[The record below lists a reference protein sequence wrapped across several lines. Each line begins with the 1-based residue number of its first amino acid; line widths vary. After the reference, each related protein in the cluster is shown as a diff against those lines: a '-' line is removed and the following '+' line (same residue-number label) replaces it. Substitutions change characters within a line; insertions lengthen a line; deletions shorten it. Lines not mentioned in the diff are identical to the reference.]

1 MEKRI
6 SEIQAVGDL
15 LAVGY
20 DSLETLKQTQ
30 AGSGATFPLLADRE
44 LVVTRLYNMQLRPD
58 WPMGGMGDIPEM
70 GFVVVSGAGVIQVQ
84 RVDLNFG
91 THASDILKM
100 MQKGN

>member
-1 MEKRI
+1 M
-6 SEIQAVGDL
+6 GDL
-15 LAVGY
+15 VAVGY

-70 GFVVVSGAGVIQVQ
+70 GFVVVGEDGVIQVQ

-91 THASDILKM
+91 TDAGDILKIM
-100 MQKGN
+100 KTGK